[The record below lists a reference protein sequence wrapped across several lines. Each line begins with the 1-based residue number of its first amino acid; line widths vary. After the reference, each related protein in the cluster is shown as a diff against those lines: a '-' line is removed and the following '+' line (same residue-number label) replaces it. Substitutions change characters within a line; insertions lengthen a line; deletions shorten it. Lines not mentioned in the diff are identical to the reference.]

1 MKRLMHPRVA
11 VVVTAS
17 LVAVMTLLLGL
28 LGARG
33 YVTERDDAFRELNR
47 TLGVQT
53 EQLAAALASPA
64 WNIDRPTIVRIIAG
78 MSGSEAIDAIVVEAA
93 GARHQ
98 VRRNGSWK
106 LVSYDG
112 AITERTGPLVTQRRM
127 TTFGGENVG
136 TVMVYGTSRFVE
148 SALRHS
154 LVMRV
159 LTILLTDLLLT
170 LAVYFVLWSMVL
182 RPIVQIERYAS
193 SVRAGGRLPRVT
205 ESRFHPLELDSLRT
219 SIESMV
225 GLLEQRYQALQS
237 EMERRI
243 DSEARF
249 RAIFDS
255 VNDAIF
261 IHDGRSGD
269 VLDVNARMTEMF
281 GFSGEEARHIPL
293 EDLSSGMA
301 TYTVGNALTR
311 IRAANAGVD
320 QVFDWQS
327 RRKDGS
333 LFWSEVS
340 MRSAIIG
347 GERRVIVLV
356 RDATQRKEMEAALK
370 DEKEFTEMALNTM
383 QELFFVQHRDGR
395 MVRWNRRVTE
405 MFGLSEIDARP
416 FPLRNYVHLDDV
428 QQLDKA
434 RAEVFLNGSAVVEI
448 RLARTTTDLR
458 NMRMSGTLMER
469 NGEPYL
475 VATGIDV
482 SEQRRAEAE
491 QQRLR
496 SAIEQSAI
504 EWQLTF
510 DSVETPIV
518 ITSAEG
524 VVQRV
529 NQSAAVLAHRTEGD
543 MLNHH
548 LDDLGD
554 GPWHRAAELLRSLGP
569 DGHGRTH
576 IRDTTSREWDVRIT
590 PLVPSDVDGQ
600 RIIVFWDITRI
611 VALQDSL
618 RRSETMSAMGKLVG
632 GVAHEVRN
640 PLFGISATL
649 DAFND
654 EMNTPD
660 LIEMASTLRREVERL
675 TRLMR
680 ELLDFGKPAEVTRNP
695 ETIPDLIG
703 EVISSRQRAAEA
715 AKIGL
720 EQVVTSAVPPV
731 PMDRN
736 RLRQV
741 FENLVDNAMQHS
753 PEGTK
758 ITISA
763 REVEGNGRQ
772 WVECLVEDQGKG
784 FVPRDLAMVFEPF
797 FTRRDQGTGL
807 GLSIV
812 KKIVEEHEGVVTAAN
827 RAEGGAQITVRLPAS
842 ANDSFAAQP
851 S

>member
-1 MKRLMHPRVA
+1 MHPRVA

-33 YVTERDDAFRELNR
+33 YIDEREEAFGELNR
-47 TLGVQT
+47 SLAVQT

-64 WNIDRPTIVRIIAG
+64 WNIDRPTMTRIIAG

-98 VRRNGSWK
+98 VRRNGSWL
-106 LVSYDG
+106 LVPYDG
-112 AITERTGPLVTQRRM
+112 AITERSGRLVTQRR
-127 TTFGGENVG
+127 TITFGGEKVG
-136 TVMVYGTSRFVE
+136 TVTVYGTPRFVE
-148 SALRHS
+148 AALRHS
-154 LVMRV
+154 LINRV
-159 LTILLTDLLLT
+159 LMILSTDVLLT
-170 LAVYFVLWSMVL
+170 LAVYFVLWRMVL
-182 RPIVQIERYAS
+182 RPIVQIERFAS
-193 SVRAGGRLPRVT
+193 SVRAGGRHQERIPQT
-205 ESRFHPLELDSLRT
+205 RFQPLELHSLRG

-225 GLLEQRYQALQS
+225 SLLEQRYQALQS

-261 IHDGRSGD
+261 IHDAMTGE
-269 VLDVNARMTEMF
+269 VLDVNARTTEMF
-281 GFSGEEARHIPL
+281 GFSGEEARHTPL
-293 EDLSSGMA
+293 EDFSSGMEPFA
-301 TYTVGNALTR
+301 VGDFRAR

-333 LFWSEVS
+333 FFWSEVS

-356 RDATQRKEMEAALK
+356 RDATQRTEMEAALK
-370 DEKEFTEMALNTM
+370 DEKDFTETALNTM
-383 QELFFVQHRDGR
+383 QEMFFVQHEDGR
-395 MVRWNRRVTE
+395 YVRWNKKVTE
-405 MFGLSEIDARP
+405 VLKISSDQEYFL
-416 FPLRNYVHLDDV
+416 LRNSMHPDDV
-428 QQLDKA
+428 EHVLRA
-434 RAEVFLNGSAVVEI
+434 RAEAFRSGFAIVEA
-448 RLARTTTDLR
+448 RLVLSPTDTRHMLL
-458 NMRMSGTLMER
+458 SGTRMER

-475 VATGIDV
+475 VTTGIDV
-482 SEQRRAEAE
+482 TEQRLAEAE

-529 NQSAAVLAHRTEGD
+529 NQSAAALAHRTEGD
-543 MLNHH
+543 MLHQH

-554 GPWHRAAELLRSLGP
+554 GPWHRAAELLRTLGP

-576 IRDTTSREWDVRIT
+576 IRDTASREWDVRIT

-649 DAFND
+649 DAYND

-680 ELLDFGKPAEVTRNP
+680 ELLDFGKPAEVTRSP

-703 EVISSRQRAAEA
+703 EVISSRQRAAESA
-715 AKIGL
+715 AIAL
-720 EQVVTSAVPPV
+720 EQIVPAEVPPV

-753 PEGTK
+753 EAGTR

-763 REVEGNGRQ
+763 RAVEGEGRQ

-812 KKIVEEHEGVVTAAN
+812 KKIVEEHDGVVTAAN
-827 RAEGGAQITVRLPAS
+827 RAEGGARITVRLPAS
-842 ANDSFAAQP
+842 ANDLFTAQP